1 MYIESHI
8 WPAIEAAIQAG
19 KPIID
24 VYERSFEVLFKADK
38 SPITEADK
46 KARTIINSYLEK
58 TQIPILS
65 EEEYLP
71 EYKERSHWKS
81 CWIVDPLDGTKEF
94 VKKTGEFTV
103 NIALIENAKPVFG
116 IIYVPTIKM
125 LYLGDTKTQT
135 AIRVAIDIFD
145 EIKASI
151 TQKAIPLYGISNSYL
166 PLNDSHN
173 ASAKPSLRGSRP
185 AGEPSDKPSLR
196 GSRPAG
202 EPSDTPS
209 LRGSRP
215 QGEHSDKAHQSALP
229 LRVLSSVSHMTDKT
243 KAYIEALTQKG
254 YKVDL
259 LQVGSSL
266 KFCMLAE
273 GKADLYPR
281 FGPTMEWDTAAGQ
294 AVCEAVGFEVI
305 DQNTQKP
312 IEYNRKNLRNNSFV
326 VRPKNDG

>member
-1 MYIESHI
+1 MYIDSHI
-8 WPAIEAAIQAG
+8 WPAIEAAIEAG
-19 KPIID
+19 KAIID
-24 VYERSFEVLFKADK
+24 VYERSFEVLLKADK

-46 KARTIINSYLEK
+46 KASTIINSYLEK

-185 AGEPSDKPSLR
+185 
-196 GSRPAG
+196 
-202 EPSDTPS
+202 
-209 LRGSRP
+209 

-254 YKVDL
+254 YEVDL

-326 VRPKNDG
+326 VRPRNDG